1 MFKVGSFHA
10 IMVVHHYTIGDS
22 MDAKLLDNYWAVMLL
37 KNNAE
42 LFFEALEV
50 AVNSTET
57 SFDDAA
63 LAVIAP
69 QILEY
74 VNELEVPERL

>member
-1 MFKVGSFHA
+1 
-10 IMVVHHYTIGDS
+10 MVLLSWYDGNINYTIGEI
-22 MDAKLLDNYWAVMLL
+22 MEGKILDNYWAVTLL

-74 VNELEVPERL
+74 INELEVPERL

>member
-1 MFKVGSFHA
+1 
-10 IMVVHHYTIGDS
+10 MVVHHYTIGDS